1 MHTVQTSIPERTLC
15 ALAALLIVAGGLL
28 ALVFGLAF
36 TPGPLS
42 RPPLLEA
49 ILPTRDAPRPPDE
62 VPSPPPQH
70 DAANAAAPRRP
81 APAGRKADAAQVALP
96 APRLPPLVTPPRV
109 PIAPIAGTGS
119 ADRSSAGGSGNGSGG
134 GGSGTGGGGTGGNGA
149 GDNRDAAVYPRQIAG
164 KLHYAEIPKDL
175 RKARAGGV
183 IRLRYRIG
191 TDGRTSDC
199 TVIVSSGMPDFDRD
213 TCTRIT
219 QRFRF
224 RPARD
229 AAGDPV
235 PFVMTETHGWDAVP
249 GEE

>member
-1 MHTVQTSIPERTLC
+1 M
-15 ALAALLIVAGGLL
+15 

-42 RPPLLEA
+42 RPSPIEA
-49 ILPTRDAPRPPDE
+49 IMPTRDAPRPPDE
-62 VPSPPPQH
+62 EPSSPPQR
-70 DAANAAAPRRP
+70 DAARGASPRLP

-96 APRLPPLVTPPRV
+96 SPRLPPLVTPPQV
-109 PIAPIAGTGS
+109 PVAPIAGTGS
-119 ADRSSAGGSGNGSGG
+119 ADRSGTADRDGTGQGAGGNGNGSGG
-134 GGSGTGGGGTGGNGA
+134 GGTGGGASGNGA
-149 GDNRDAAVYPRQIAG
+149 GGNRNAAVYPRQIAG

-175 RKARAGGV
+175 RKARSGGV

-219 QRFRF
+219 ERFRF

-229 AAGDPV
+229 AAGAPV

-249 GEE
+249 DEE